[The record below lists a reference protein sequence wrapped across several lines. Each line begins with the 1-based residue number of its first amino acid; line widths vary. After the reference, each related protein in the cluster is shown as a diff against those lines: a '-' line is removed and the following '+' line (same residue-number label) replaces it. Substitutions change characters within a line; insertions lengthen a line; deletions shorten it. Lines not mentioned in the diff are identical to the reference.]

1 MNLKKIILLLAL
13 IILTAANVEAAE
25 NDLPFDTIATTYAE
39 GETDA
44 ISLIKGKTEDSMAFL
59 VAGENIQG
67 VALIMY
73 SRKVYDFYLNKDSYG
88 YYSPL
93 IFEMFL
99 PGQERGQ
106 LDEDLGEWKEISHV
120 VPVYA
125 LFEVEDGK
133 VICQKPFYSATMRNP
148 SHYHATIKN
157 PTHERLIEVFMTQM
171 PRLHEIVN
179 EKNISLP

>member
-1 MNLKKIILLLAL
+1 MPEWKRVK
-13 IILTAANVEAAE
+13 
-25 NDLPFDTIATTYAE
+25 DPF
-39 GETDA
+39 
-44 ISLIKGKTEDSMAFL
+44 L
-59 VAGENIQG
+59 
-67 VALIMY
+67 
-73 SRKVYDFYLNKDSYG
+73 SRFFYLNKDSYG

-106 LDEDLGEWKEISHV
+106 LDENLGEWKEISHF

-125 LFEVEDGK
+125 LFDVEDGK

-148 SHYHATIKN
+148 SHYHDTIKN